1 MQLKFFLILMLVFC
15 NQYVCAEQMPP
26 RQATHLF
33 ILAGQSN
40 MARLNPDLSF
50 VPTLKNALP
59 NDQLLFIK
67 DAKGGQAIRQWR
79 KNTAPQKANTSAEDN
94 DKLYQK
100 LLHKIMRQ
108 LHRYPIDTITFIWM
122 QGERDAQDHLSA
134 NYGYEL
140 SELINQ
146 LKQDTGRNDLNVVLG
161 RLTDFG
167 LKRRKINYDWEQIRH
182 LQVDYAEHTPH
193 TTWVDTDDLNG
204 ANDDLHLT
212 VDGYYVLGER
222 FAHAALKLISQ
233 P

>member
-1 MQLKFFLILMLVFC
+1 MNLHFFLLLILFFC
-15 NQYVCAEQMPP
+15 NQYVLAEQMPP

-40 MARLNPDLSF
+40 MARLNPELSF

-79 KNTAPQKANTSAEDN
+79 KDTAPQKGNASAEN
-94 DKLYQK
+94 NGKLYQK
-100 LLHKIMRQ
+100 LVHKIMRQ
-108 LHRYPIDTITFIWM
+108 LHSSPIDTITFIWM
-122 QGERDAQDHLSA
+122 QGERDAQERLSA
-134 NYGYEL
+134 QYGYEL
-140 SELINQ
+140 SEMINQ
-146 LKQDTGRNDLNVVLG
+146 LKHDTGRNDLNVVLG

-167 LKRRKINYDWEQIRH
+167 LKRRKVNYDWEQIRH

-212 VDGYYVLGER
+212 PDGYYLLGER
-222 FAHAALKLISQ
+222 FAHAALKLIAQ